1 MENNIKLNPLKHP
14 NIACKC
20 GSIVWN
26 QGVILKRIPG
36 IEMGM
41 GTEDQILDL
50 PVFYCAKCGE
60 ILPEYVKMYKL
71 DETITEKE
79 THKSGLLLD

>member
-1 MENNIKLNPLKHP
+1 METNIKVNPLKHP
-14 NIACKC
+14 NIECKC

-71 DETITEKE
+71 DEPIPEPTVT
-79 THKSGLLLD
+79 KSGIILN